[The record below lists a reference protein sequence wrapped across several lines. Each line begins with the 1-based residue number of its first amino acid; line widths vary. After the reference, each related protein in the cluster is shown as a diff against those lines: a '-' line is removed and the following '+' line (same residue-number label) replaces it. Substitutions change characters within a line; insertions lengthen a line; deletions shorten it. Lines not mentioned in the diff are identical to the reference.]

1 MIGVSNTPRLAGQC
15 TCSSFRASILLRPSL
30 SNEQRLA
37 AIFFVSGMRFHQ
49 PFAVQASPAARQ
61 GAASSAVATAACT
74 ATPAARSACQI
85 RSAGS
90 LHARPRHET
99 PAGSSR
105 AVGRKA
111 SAAGRRPRNDAGAEL
126 NRELR
131 QGSRRTEAGLCH
143 SFHLAMDRTGRYEA
157 SESVQCHL
165 RVNE

>member
-1 MIGVSNTPRLAGQC
+1 
-15 TCSSFRASILLRPSL
+15 
-30 SNEQRLA
+30 
-37 AIFFVSGMRFHQ
+37 MRFHQ

-61 GAASSAVATAACT
+61 GAASSAVATAACA

-85 RSAGS
+85 RSPGS

-111 SAAGRRPRNDAGAEL
+111 SAAGRRPRSDAGAEL

-131 QGSRRTEAGLCH
+131 QGCRRTGTGVCP
-143 SFHLAMDRTGRYEA
+143 SFHLAMDHGGRHEP
-157 SESVQCHL
+157 SESIQCQL